1 MDNKK
6 ENSSKQEKTYNFP
19 GEDKG
24 YNYEEC

>member
-1 MDNKK
+1 MKK
-6 ENSSKQEKTYNFP
+6 ENKSLSKKEKLYIFP

>member
-1 MDNKK
+1 MKNNAK
-6 ENSSKQEKTYNFP
+6 SLSKNEKTYDFP

>member
-1 MDNKK
+1 MKK
-6 ENSSKQEKTYNFP
+6 ENKSLSKKENEYSFP

>member
-6 ENSSKQEKTYNFP
+6 ENSSKPEKSYDFP